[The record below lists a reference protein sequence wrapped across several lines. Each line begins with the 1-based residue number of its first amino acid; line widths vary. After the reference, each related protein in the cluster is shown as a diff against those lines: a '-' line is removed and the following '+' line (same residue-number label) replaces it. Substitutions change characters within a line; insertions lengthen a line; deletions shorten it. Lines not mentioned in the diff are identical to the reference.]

1 MTQEVFG
8 LDFEVMWTEFDEMR
22 RHELKSGGKEIE
34 VTAENREEYVGLYVN
49 WILTDS
55 ISAQFE
61 AFKAGFNRVMGGTT
75 IALLR
80 PEELEL
86 LVCGTPHLNF
96 HELES
101 VARYEGGFDAKHPI
115 VRAFWETVHEM
126 PCESQRKLLMFVT
139 GSFKAPIGG
148 LAKLSLMIQRAGPDS
163 NQLPTSRTCFNTL
176 LLPEYESKAKLRER
190 LMTAISECQ
199 GFGLQ

>member
-1 MTQEVFG
+1 MHVYVQQIHGCKDG
-8 LDFEVMWTEFDEMR
+8 LKPIP
-22 RHELKSGGKEIE
+22 ELRYI
-34 VTAENREEYVGLYVN
+34 
-49 WILTDS
+49 ILFLPTS
-55 ISAQFE
+55 HPVQ
-61 AFKAGFNRVMGGTT
+61 AGFNRVMGGTT
-75 IALLR
+75 ISLLR

-101 VARYEGGFDAKHPI
+101 VARYEAGYDAKHPI

-148 LAKLSLMIQRAGPDS
+148 LGKLSLMIQRAGPDS

-176 LLPEYESKAKLRER
+176 LLPEYSSKEKLKER
-190 LMTAISECQ
+190 LLRAISECQ